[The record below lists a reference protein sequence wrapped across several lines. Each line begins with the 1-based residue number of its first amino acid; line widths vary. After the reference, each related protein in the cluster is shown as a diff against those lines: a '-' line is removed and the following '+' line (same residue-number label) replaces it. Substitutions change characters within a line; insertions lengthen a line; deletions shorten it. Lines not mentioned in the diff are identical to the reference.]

1 MVLGEAS
8 SSLAE
13 CRNVVRMLAHK
24 IEPPVAVVA
33 STARADPA
41 LALAADPGAASS
53 APQVAAEAA
62 EGLRSMAATLGR
74 MPAKERHPARRT
86 RLLQSE
92 NGHQTQSWSSSPPSP
107 PSPPRSARRP
117 LIVELV
123 NDEEIPSEA
132 ELVTDGSS
140 ASISGQDDE
149 LISVGTVAALTA
161 AAYAEGADLHGA
173 GGLPGWSSP
182 EAAEAALDL
191 VRRAFSRDGS
201 ASCDP
206 SARELDENV
215 RNAVAWCLSEA
226 APVLAHCLAPEPQ
239 RRWGDEVVGDDH
251 APRLPVPVLPKAL
264 TDDLQPA
271 SAETALVASV
281 RLRWM
286 IETAGYPC
294 LGRVEGIVSRVVP
307 CVLRAIDHR
316 SSSVRR
322 EGCAALA
329 ALVAATTRA
338 ELRWHAD
345 ALVDAASSTLEG
357 STPEIFGAAA
367 AAHARIV
374 LAVCSDDFRDP
385 LLATALGSMI
395 EAAASRSHEPA
406 VAAGWVLEAPK
417 LIFASKLCVAAHL
430 ERLLP
435 PLLGW
440 LHARADA
447 TAIGACECLEL
458 TCKMAW
464 PRMYAHAASLW
475 PDVARAYCE
484 ADARES
490 TVKLRAALKR
500 VVALVQLAAGES
512 FEAAW
517 RRSGDE
523 PTPTELAPL
532 ISYLEGL
539 PGRVAL
545 TEWERP

>member
-62 EGLRSMAATLGR
+62 EGLRSMAATLER

-92 NGHQTQSWSSSPPSP
+92 NGHQTQSWSSSPPLP
-107 PSPPRSARRP
+107 TSPPRSARRP
-117 LIVELV
+117 MIVELD
-123 NDEEIPSEA
+123 DEEIPSEA

-140 ASISGQDDE
+140 ASMSGQDVE

-226 APVLAHCLAPEPQ
+226 APVLAHCLAPEPE
-239 RRWGDEVVGDDH
+239 RRWGDEVGGDDH

-264 TDDLQPA
+264 TDELQPA
-271 SAETALVASV
+271 SAEAALVASV
-281 RLRWM
+281 RMRWM

-329 ALVAATTRA
+329 ALVAATSRA

-357 STPEIFGAAA
+357 STPEMFGAAA

-464 PRMYAHAASLW
+464 PRMYVHAASLW
-475 PDVARAYCE
+475 PDVARSYCE

-539 PGRVAL
+539 PRRVAS